1 MACVFLKENMLCS
14 LKHHEK
20 IYVPLLRDRVLHT
33 LADLLRPRSNGHLLL
48 VGSWGHLSQNGREY
62 IDIV

>member
-1 MACVFLKENMLCS
+1 MLCS

-33 LADLLRPRSNGHLLL
+33 LADLLRPRSNGFLLL
-48 VGSWGHLSQNGREY
+48 VGSWGHLSQNGRKY
-62 IDIV
+62 IDIA